1 MAKTFVFGLALVLGS
16 IVRGK
21 CTEDPYCMKCA
32 EGEKCDICF
41 EAILN
46 GDGQCRH
53 VDKLIPHCFEY
64 KGDPAQPACKECTF
78 GYRLNSKKECVRCKD
93 ESCANCE
100 SDESVCFACFYGL
113 IAKDGGCSSEKAK
126 IDNCMITID
135 EKSCYI
141 CNKDYSVN
149 IDGFC
154 EKGPENCAVQ
164 IDEKNCLICL
174 PGTHIDK
181 DLKCIGTPFP
191 IPDFVSSS
199 KLIYFI
205 IGLALILI
213 IVALAIVWKKSQT
226 NRGPQLEE
234 GMV

>member
-1 MAKTFVFGLALVLGS
+1 MAKIIFFGLALVLGS
-16 IVRGK
+16 IMCGK
-21 CTEDPYCMKCA
+21 CPEDPYCMRCSEGGKCEFCFDSVLNA
-32 EGEKCDICF
+32 DGE
-41 EAILN
+41 
-46 GDGQCRH
+46 CRH
-53 VDKLIPHCFEY
+53 VDKFIPHCFEY
-64 KGDPAQPACKECTF
+64 KGDPTQPACKECNL
-78 GYRLNSKKECVRCKD
+78 GYRLNSNGECIRCKD
-93 ESCANCE
+93 ESCAECE
-100 SDESVCFACFYGL
+100 STESFCSACFYGL
-113 IAKDGGCSSEKAK
+113 IAKDGSCSSEKTEL
-126 IDNCMITID
+126 DQCMITIN
-135 EKSCYI
+135 KQTCNL
-141 CNKDYSVN
+141 CNKGYSVN
-149 IDGFC
+149 REGLC
-154 EKGPENCAVQ
+154 APGPENCGYQ